1 MLTVSL
7 VINTIDR
14 ARSLEILLESLEE
27 QTYPLFEVIV
37 VVGPTKDNTL
47 ALLEA
52 YRDKVTVQR
61 CPEAN
66 LGRSRNIGIREARGD
81 LVAFIDDDAVP
92 PRRWLE
98 QIVRV
103 FEKTPLQG
111 TGGSVFLIHPADPRL
126 QYRFGIISPLAEQ
139 IEVQASR
146 MEHIVTPGLSSCW
159 VGRMMGTNMVF
170 TRKALWQIGGFDEF
184 YQWVYDDT
192 DTALR
197 MHRAGHIVAPVK
209 EALIYHI
216 PGSSRNRKAFTFSG
230 RWWIQTKAGIYFN
243 IKNGRDYREAPPFI
257 FWSCLK
263 FLLRHLRGDVRILR
277 AKSINWREFSG
288 LIAGEFYGAL
298 SGLVH
303 SLFSPRRL
311 LFQKGSVPYAARPPE
326 DLRLFQTG
334 AAPPGTALD
343 PVTGHR
349 SSIQLK
355 DPPLRI
361 CLLSSAYPPDSI
373 EGVGRHTNLL
383 ARGLFELGHTVHV
396 ITRGAREQTAF
407 YDGAYVHKLP
417 VSYQRYDR
425 LRGLNNLFVNLNYSH
440 NVHDKIESLMLN
452 EGLQVVDSPLWQ
464 IDGLVTA
471 LSGKLPMV
479 VRLQTAIK
487 KISGLQKDK
496 HDDFRLLGELEGLLA
511 ERADYLIANSCA
523 SQEAVETVY
532 RLDASRVPC
541 TIIPHGIVPVPDELV
556 SPYPLESKKDYFTV
570 LFLGRLEK
578 RKGIL
583 DLFQAIPTVLKQFPR
598 TSFIIA
604 GSDNSDNDQF
614 KTKTGLTYSAYFQTH
629 FKKEADRVRFLGYV
643 SEEAA
648 QDLYQ
653 NCDLFVAPSLYESF
667 GLIYLEAMNY
677 GKPVIGCRAGG
688 VPEVID
694 HQKTG
699 LLVDPEAPKALAET
713 IVSLLKSPSAL
724 REMGLAGREKLVR
737 EFHYLTMARGFEA
750 VYKKVLSAPEKVL

>member
-1 MLTVSL
+1 MLTVSI

-14 ARSLEILLESLEE
+14 VHSLANLLESLEE

-37 VVGPTKDNTL
+37 VVGPTNDRTL
-47 ALLEA
+47 AMLA
-52 YRDKVTVQR
+52 SYRNRVIVRD

-66 LGRSRNIGIREARGD
+66 LGMSRNIGIGEARGD

-92 PRRWLE
+92 SRRWLE
-98 QIVRV
+98 QIVRI
-103 FEKTPLQG
+103 FERTDLQG

-139 IEVQASR
+139 IEVQSSPMAQL
-146 MEHIVTPGLSSCW
+146 VTPGLSSCW

-170 TRKALWQIGGFDEF
+170 TRKALWEIGGFDEF
-184 YQWVYDDT
+184 YQWVYDDA

-197 MHRAGHIVAPVK
+197 MNRAGHIVAPAK
-209 EALIYHI
+209 EALVYHI
-216 PGSSRNRKAFTFSG
+216 PASSRNRKAFTFRG

-243 IKNGRDYREAPPFI
+243 LKNGREYREAPSFI

-263 FLLRHLRGDVRILR
+263 FLSRHLRGDFRILR

-288 LIAGEFYGAL
+288 LVTGEFYGAL
-298 SGLVH
+298 SGLLH
-303 SLFSPRRL
+303 GLFSPRRL
-311 LFQKGSVPYAARPPE
+311 LFEKGSVPYAARPPE
-326 DLRLFQTG
+326 DLRPFPAG
-334 AAPPGTALD
+334 AAPPRTALD
-343 PVTGHR
+343 PITGHR
-349 SSIQLK
+349 SSIQVK
-355 DPPLRI
+355 APPLRI
-361 CLLSSAYPPDSI
+361 CLLSSAYPPERI

-396 ITRGAREQTAF
+396 ITRGAREQTSF

-425 LRGLNNLFVNLNYSH
+425 LRGLNNLYANLNYSH
-440 NVHDKIESLMLN
+440 NVHDKVESLVLN
-452 EGLQVVDSPLWQ
+452 EGVQVLDSPLWQ

-471 LSGKLPMV
+471 LRGKLPLV
-479 VRLQTAIK
+479 VRMQTAIK
-487 KISGLQKDK
+487 QISGLQKDK
-496 HDDFRLLGELEGLLA
+496 RDDFRLLGELEGVLA
-511 ERADYLIANSCA
+511 ERANYLIANSIA
-523 SQEAVETVY
+523 SREAIETVY
-532 RLDASRVPC
+532 RLDFSRVPC
-541 TIIPHGIVPVPDELV
+541 TTIPIGIVPVPDELV
-556 SPYPLESKKDYFTV
+556 SPYPLKPEKDHFTI

-583 DLFQAIPTVLKQFPR
+583 DLFQAIPAVLKHFPR

-604 GSDNSDNDQF
+604 GADNSDNDRF
-614 KTKTGLTYSAYFQTH
+614 KIKTGLTYSAYFQNH
-629 FKKEADRVRFLGYV
+629 FKKEAERVRFLGYV

-648 QDLYQ
+648 QDLYKK
-653 NCDLFVAPSLYESF
+653 CDLFVAPSLYESF

-694 HQKTG
+694 HGKSG
-699 LLVDPEAPKALAET
+699 ILVDPGVPKELAEA
-713 IVSLLKSPSAL
+713 ILSLLQSPLSL
-724 REMGLAGREKLVR
+724 REMGLAGREKLIR
-737 EFHYLTMARGFEA
+737 EFHYLTMAKGFEA
-750 VYKKVLSAPEKVL
+750 VYKEILSTRGKGF